1 MHHIKICFKSG
12 SGRVK
17 TLPYGI
23 RQRALPISEGRKTMK
38 KSKTKKLLTYVVIC
52 AVAMIA
58 ALNYHLFVFP
68 NKFAPAGLNC
78 ICTMIQYIT
87 GISVGYMSLLIN
99 IPLAIVVYLKV
110 SKSLALRSMFYVGVF
125 SIMLVVL
132 EKVDLSGIAYYTENG
147 TSTILGPLVG
157 GIIFG
162 AGYSVLVRGS
172 ANSGGTDFV
181 AALIHKYRPETN
193 MFYII
198 FALNVTVAL
207 ASYFVYD
214 YKIEPVLLC
223 ILYSY
228 MSSTVSDRM
237 TKSGRA
243 AVRFEIVTDYP
254 EEIGQKI
261 IQKLHHSATVV
272 PARGLYA
279 GREVNMLICVVNKGQ
294 MAKLADII
302 RSYPKT
308 FAIMSSVNEV
318 VGNFKKIDRE
328 GRQEQEILDRGD
340 QAMV

>member
-1 MHHIKICFKSG
+1 
-12 SGRVK
+12 
-17 TLPYGI
+17 
-23 RQRALPISEGRKTMK
+23 MK
-38 KSKTKKLLTYVVIC
+38 KTKSKKLLTYAVIC
-52 AVAMIA
+52 AVAVMA

-68 NKFAPAGLNC
+68 NRFAPAGLNG

-99 IPLAIVVYLKV
+99 IPLAVFVYLKV
-110 SKSLALRSMFYVGVF
+110 SKSLAMRSMFYVAVF
-125 SIMLVVL
+125 SVMLVLL
-132 EKVDLSGIAYYTENG
+132 EKVDLSDFAYYTENG

-162 AGYSVLVRGS
+162 AGYSVLVQGS

-181 AALIHKYRPETN
+181 AAIIHKYRPETN

-198 FALNVTVAL
+198 FALNVTVAVS
-207 ASYFVYD
+207 SYFVYD

-223 ILYSY
+223 ILYSF

-243 AVRFEIVTDYP
+243 AVRFEIITDYP

-261 IQKLHHSATVV
+261 IQKLRHSATVI
-272 PARGLYA
+272 PAKGMYS
-279 GREVNMLICVVNKGQ
+279 GKEVNMLICVVNKGQ
-294 MAKLADII
+294 MAKMADII
-302 RSYPKT
+302 RGYPNT

-328 GRQEQEILDRGD
+328 GRQTQAILDHGD
-340 QAMV
+340 QAVV